1 MEFSTKTDRRAAQEP
16 SGNVTPTGPS
26 RRSLLKALGAVTV
39 VGAAPLTAVG
49 ASGTL
54 DVTHR
59 PARAFRKKMHAAAQD
74 RHVHV
79 PHHTTNDD
87 EAKFPTGIA
96 NYTKGFPHDQFGEV
110 DPAVYASYQEA
121 VRTGRR
127 ADFDALQMG
136 GNTPLVDPQAG
147 LAFDLEGI
155 DVSQHAIPP
164 FDTLT
169 SPGLAAQAVEVYW
182 QALARDVPFSRYGA
196 EPTTQA
202 AVAELTSLVAFRG
215 PRASGAVTAG
225 TLFRGFTA
233 GDLLGPYVSQF
244 FMQPF
249 TYGVIPFTGCMT
261 TLPGDFM
268 TDTASWLKVQ
278 NGQRPFESERPDPQ
292 IRYLRNARDL
302 AEYVHNDVLFQE
314 YLNAALMLATMHAPL
329 NSGNPYDSL
338 KSETG
343 FITFGL
349 PMVQVL
355 VAEVIARALKHAWF
369 QKWFVH
375 RMARPEE
382 TGGLVHFTLTGERS
396 YPLDASLLGSQAVH
410 QTFARSGTYLLPHSY
425 PEGSPQHPSYPSGHA
440 TAAGAAVT
448 VLKWFFDES
457 FVIPKPLV
465 ATDDGTALVPYSGA
479 DAARLTVGG
488 ELDKLASNVGL
499 GRVFAGIH
507 WRQDIAE
514 GMRLGEAVAIALLKD
529 QAHLYGE
536 EFHGF
541 TFTKLDGTQVTV

>member
-1 MEFSTKTDRRAAQEP
+1 MNFSTKIDRRAAGAP
-16 SGNVTPTGPS
+16 SGDVTPAGPS
-26 RRSLLKALGAVTV
+26 RRGLLKALGALSVI
-39 VGAAPLTAVG
+39 GAVPLEAAA

-54 DVTHR
+54 DVAHR
-59 PARAFRKKMHAAAQD
+59 PAKAFRKKMHAAAQD
-74 RHVHV
+74 RRVHV
-79 PHHTTNDD
+79 PRHTDNGD
-87 EAKFPTGIA
+87 EAQFPNGIA

-110 DPAVYASYQEA
+110 DPDVYASYREA
-121 VRTGRR
+121 VRSGRR
-127 ADFDALQMG
+127 ADFDALRMG
-136 GNTPLVDPQAG
+136 GDTPLVDPQAG

-164 FDTLT
+164 FDSLT

-202 AVAELTSLVAFRG
+202 AAAELSGLAAFGG
-215 PRASGAVTAG
+215 PRANGSVSAG

-233 GDLLGPYVSQF
+233 GDQLGPYVSQF

-249 TYGVIPFTGCMT
+249 TYGVIPFAGCMT

-268 TDTASWLKVQ
+268 TDTGSWLRVQ
-278 NGQRPFESERPDPQ
+278 NGQRPFQSARPDPQ
-292 IRYLRNARDL
+292 IRYLRNGRDL

-329 NSGNPYDSL
+329 NSRNPYDNL
-338 KSETG
+338 RSETG

-349 PMVQVL
+349 PMVHVL
-355 VAEVIARALKHAWF
+355 VAEVIARALKHTWF

-382 TGGLVHFTLTGERS
+382 TGGLVHFTLTGQKQ
-396 YPLDASLLGSQAVH
+396 YPLDASLLQSQAVH
-410 QTFARSGTYLLPHSY
+410 QVFSRTGAYLLPHSY
-425 PEGSPQHPSYPSGHA
+425 PEGCPQHPSYPSGHA

-457 FVIPKPLV
+457 FVLPKPLV
-465 ATDDGTALVPYSGA
+465 ATDDGTALVPYTGA
-479 DAARLTVGG
+479 DAGRLTVGG
-488 ELDKLASNVGL
+488 ELEKLASNVGL

-536 EFHGF
+536 DFHGF
-541 TFTKLDGTQVTV
+541 TFTKFDGTQVTV